1 MRLHGSPTPT
11 RIRATGSFST
21 PAAQPLD
28 LFVTSVRALLAAT
41 RDAIV
46 PKAGLRQRSIVIDKL
61 LVPFFVSLS
70 GGNGGEETPRLAELF
85 AKQPQPLPCAVCGFG
100 NSPSFVH
107 VLSADSPKAGAGF
120 AGLRYEQQEIDSF
133 SDAELLA
140 FADADLHA
148 HSYDRRMALRLG
160 ASYGITDDFALG
172 IDLPW
177 VDNRGLR
184 EGHHHA
190 GTSEVHDNGD
200 QSGLGDASLFAQWTC
215 YRDAEAAS
223 SVGIYAGAKLPTGET
238 HEKTPDGERLEPDH
252 QLGSGSVN
260 PLLGAAVS
268 KGYGSINVGVSALYE
283 FAMDGI
289 QGSNLGDI
297 ARVNAGLGWTPAGS
311 EGSALRWSLLVELV
325 GEWREKAEIDGAT
338 DNDTGGTSLFAA
350 PGVRAT
356 WDNRWSWYGSVS
368 LPLSEDHNGVQAD
381 TEFRVTTGLAVL
393 F

>member
-1 MRLHGSPTPT
+1 VH
-11 RIRATGSFST
+11 
-21 PAAQPLD
+21 
-28 LFVTSVRALLAAT
+28 ALSAET
-41 RDAIV
+41 
-46 PKAGLRQRSIVIDKL
+46 PKAGS
-61 LVPFFVSLS
+61 
-70 GGNGGEETPRLAELF
+70 
-85 AKQPQPLPCAVCGFG
+85 
-100 NSPSFVH
+100 
-107 VLSADSPKAGAGF
+107 GF

-160 ASYGITDDFALG
+160 ASYGITDDIALG
-172 IDLPW
+172 FDLPW
-177 VDNRGLR
+177 VDNQGLR

-200 QSGLGDASLFAQWTC
+200 QDGFGDMSLLAQWSC
-215 YRDAEAAS
+215 YRNAEAAS
-223 SVGIYAGAKLPTGET
+223 SAAIYAGAKLPTGDT
-238 HEKTPDGERLEPDH
+238 HQKTPDGERLEPDH
-252 QLGSGSVN
+252 QLGGGAVN
-260 PLLGAAVS
+260 PLLGGAVS
-268 KGYGSINVGVSALYE
+268 KSYGNLSVGVSALYE
-283 FAMDGI
+283 FAMDGT

-297 ARVNAGLGWTPAGS
+297 ARLNAGLGWTPGEANSAGF
-311 EGSALRWSLLVELV
+311 RWTMLLEMV

-356 WDNRWSWYGSVS
+356 WDNRWTWYGSVS

-381 TEFRVTTGLAVL
+381 TDLRFTTGFAVL